1 MAGGVPQA
9 QRLTELNAELPTA
22 GSLLNS
28 DPTDPESNS
37 GLAGSNKLSSGS
49 IRFGDADLMAPSNAG
64 LYTGTGTGSSTPA
77 PAGAGTGTG
86 AELADRAKRSRDR
99 RVSRKRKQR

>member
-1 MAGGVPQA
+1 MAGGVQPLVREPEHSA
-9 QRLTELNAELPTA
+9 AIPTS
-22 GSLLNS
+22 GSLLNT
-28 DPTDPESNS
+28 DPTDPESNA
-37 GLAGSNKLSSGS
+37 GLGGSNKLSSGS

-64 LYTGTGTGSSTPA
+64 LYTGTGTGSSTPD
-77 PAGAGTGTG
+77 PAGTGTGTG